1 MPAAR
6 GRGRL
11 SRPQCTSIESSS
23 DERFTPRAAIEGRP
37 RHRGT
42 GQGSRAGDAPRAAA
56 EGAEEGRTAAEAH
69 GRRAGAGRESRA
81 RQGARAPEGREGRGE
96 GARSADP
103 PNRRSAS
110 RPAERRRRAV
120 LLPGRHTYQTG
131 LRQRR
136 AARAAR
142 RRGARDRA
150 LRQELR
156 ARSGPG
162 RGEDPRARPERGRRS
177 RGRDELVGRR
187 GRRVQGLRGPRR
199 PEVVS
204 GALCPGPPRRR
215 RLPGFWPN
223 APGII
228 IMLGTCLPG
237 GVEMK
242 FRSAAIGVLAAAVP
256 FSAPVFAHHSQA
268 MFDAT
273 QEILIEGTV
282 HRYDWKNPHIYLIV
296 DTIGPDGKRA
306 LIEGEGLAI
315 TQALVDGLRPDAFEP
330 GMRVVMR
337 ANPNRGGWGK
347 QVRILD
353 VTTEDGEIH
362 PFYAANKRTLELKP
376 AESIASKWAPSRQ
389 AVYAAFS
396 AMANWPLKAEALAIK
411 EQAPI
416 DGLCYVEP
424 VPFLAILDEMRS
436 IEVHDDRVLLHF
448 DNSGDHVDRT
458 VYLNAEH
465 PADLE
470 PSLHGHS
477 VGWWEGDTLV

>member
-1 MPAAR
+1 
-6 GRGRL
+6 
-11 SRPQCTSIESSS
+11 
-23 DERFTPRAAIEGRP
+23 
-37 RHRGT
+37 
-42 GQGSRAGDAPRAAA
+42 
-56 EGAEEGRTAAEAH
+56 
-69 GRRAGAGRESRA
+69 
-81 RQGARAPEGREGRGE
+81 
-96 GARSADP
+96 
-103 PNRRSAS
+103 
-110 RPAERRRRAV
+110 
-120 LLPGRHTYQTG
+120 
-131 LRQRR
+131 
-136 AARAAR
+136 
-142 RRGARDRA
+142 
-150 LRQELR
+150 
-156 ARSGPG
+156 
-162 RGEDPRARPERGRRS
+162 
-177 RGRDELVGRR
+177 
-187 GRRVQGLRGPRR
+187 
-199 PEVVS
+199 
-204 GALCPGPPRRR
+204 
-215 RLPGFWPN
+215 
-223 APGII
+223 
-228 IMLGTCLPG
+228 
-237 GVEMK
+237 MK

-448 DNSGDHVDRT
+448 DNSGDHVYRT

-477 VGWWEGDTLV
+477 VGWWEGDTLVIDTIGYEANLAGLGGDVHGSDQKRTVERLSLSEDRVRLRYEITIEDPVYLERPVTLAQQWDHRPDLEFSPPSEACDDEVAARWRDHVPEELRK